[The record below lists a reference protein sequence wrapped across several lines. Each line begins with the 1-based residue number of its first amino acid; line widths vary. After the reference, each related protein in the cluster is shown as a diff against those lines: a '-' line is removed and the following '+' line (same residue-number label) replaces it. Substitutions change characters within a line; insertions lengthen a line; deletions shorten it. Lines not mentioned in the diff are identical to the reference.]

1 MSSAAA
7 ESNPPL
13 SDRNAAKP
21 EGSTN
26 KEGTAA
32 AATRPPPS
40 RLRKNAAT
48 EKENQLQ

>member
-21 EGSTN
+21 EGST